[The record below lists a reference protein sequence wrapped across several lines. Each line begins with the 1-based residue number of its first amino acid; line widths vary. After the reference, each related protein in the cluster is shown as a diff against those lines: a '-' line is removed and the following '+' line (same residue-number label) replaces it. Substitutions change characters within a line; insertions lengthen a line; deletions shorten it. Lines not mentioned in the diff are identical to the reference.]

1 MINREEIINSIED
14 AWVLQEIL
22 YEQEDAFNNDDL
34 FDKTLEV
41 IGAFADII
49 YEIVGVEE
57 EEQEEIQYR
66 AYKKGIRIKNII
78 GKTEQ

>member
-1 MINREEIINSIED
+1 MKSREEIINSIED

-22 YEQEDAFNNDDL
+22 YEQEDVFNNDDL

-49 YEIVGVEE
+49 YEIVGVDE
-57 EEQEEIQYR
+57 EEQEEIQNR
-66 AYKKGIRIKNII
+66 VYKKSSKIKYIME
-78 GKTEQ
+78 KTEQ

>member
-1 MINREEIINSIED
+1 MKNREEIINSIED

-22 YEQEDAFNNDDL
+22 YEQEDVFNDDDL

-49 YEIVGVEE
+49 YEIIGVEE
-57 EEQEEIQYR
+57 EEQEEIQDR
-66 AYKKGIRIKNII
+66 AYKKSNRIKNII
-78 GKTEQ
+78 RKTE

>member
-1 MINREEIINSIED
+1 MKSREEIINSIED

-22 YEQEDAFNNDDL
+22 YEQEDVFKNDDL

-49 YEIVGVEE
+49 YEIVGVAE
-57 EEQEEIQYR
+57 EEQEEIQDR
-66 AYKKGIRIKNII
+66 AYEKSIRIKNII
-78 GKTEQ
+78 RKTE

>member
-1 MINREEIINSIED
+1 MKSREEIINSIED

-22 YEQEDAFNNDDL
+22 YEQEDVFKNDDL

-49 YEIVGVEE
+49 YEIVGVDE
-57 EEQEEIQYR
+57 EEQEEIQDR
-66 AYKKGIRIKNII
+66 AYEKSIRIKNII
-78 GKTEQ
+78 RKTE

>member
-1 MINREEIINSIED
+1 MKNREEIINSIED

-22 YEQEDAFNNDDL
+22 YEQEDVFNDDDL

-49 YEIVGVEE
+49 YEIIGVEE
-57 EEQEEIQYR
+57 EEQEEIQDR

-78 GKTEQ
+78 RKTE

>member
-1 MINREEIINSIED
+1 MKNREEIINSIED

-49 YEIVGVEE
+49 YEIVGVDE
-57 EEQEEIQYR
+57 EEQEEIQDR
-66 AYKKGIRIKNII
+66 AYKKGNRIKYII
-78 GKTEQ
+78 RKTE

>member
-1 MINREEIINSIED
+1 MKSREEIINSIED

-22 YEQEDAFNNDDL
+22 YEQEDAFNNDEL

-57 EEQEEIQYR
+57 EEQEEIQDR
-66 AYKKGIRIKNII
+66 AYKKSSRIKYII
-78 GKTEQ
+78 RKTE